1 MADEPADWEAIH
13 QGTPPSRMIISA
25 AETVYADDR
34 YFPGCLVLRGGGRII
49 AIVPRDNLLMLR
61 RVTAEVPEAAVPG
74 PAVTASGSPSPMSL
88 AALQGRG
95 ETRRTS

>member
-13 QGTPPSRMIISA
+13 QGTPPSRILISG

-61 RVTAEVPEAAVPG
+61 RVTAGTPEAAVE
-74 PAVTASGSPSPMSL
+74 ASARPSPLDLSR
-88 AALQGRG
+88 AGRQ
-95 ETRRTS
+95 RTEGTS